1 MLKFVERFNTVNV
14 TNISKKPIKF
24 CIINEHTRGCET
36 FWVASAGISIS
47 PSCPLRVLNHS
58 PPHILNT
65 STHPYPA
72 HPPSPPLPRLPQ
84 HGELLCLHDIE
95 PQASFPLPVRKGDAK
110 ASWPTP
116 ILKKDTTTTSLNR
129 PRAVAPCHPHPI
141 PYPFARWSHTHTN
154 YGEHHSAT
162 APPPPFTPLP
172 AHSLT
177 ASFPLTYR
185 CSVRHS

>member
-1 MLKFVERFNTVNV
+1 MGGERR
-14 TNISKKPIKF
+14 
-24 CIINEHTRGCET
+24 HLHL
-36 FWVASAGISIS
+36 
-47 PSCPLRVLNHS
+47 SCPLRVLNHS

-95 PQASFPLPVRKGDAK
+95 PRASFPLPVRKGDAK

-129 PRAVAPCHPHPI
+129 PKAVAPCHPHPI

-154 YGEHHSAT
+154 YGGHHSAT